1 MGKLVLKIGQ
11 MNPPASWEEKYQ
23 LPKGE
28 LPAEWAEYMVAEF
41 NRALKPGE
49 PTRYLMGV
57 THYHGTQVVFHK
69 DYDLESVDLSDLH
82 E

>member
-28 LPAEWAEYMVAEF
+28 LPEEWAKYVVAEF

-49 PTRYLMGV
+49 PTRYLMGGLP
-57 THYHGTQVVFHK
+57 TTTEPRLFSTK
-69 DYDLESVDLSDLH
+69 TATSRAWT
-82 E
+82 